1 MSLKNLQE
9 ELNKLGD
16 PNYSI
21 RMALKDAIE
30 EMKAIALGTKGD
42 PGHTPVRGE
51 DYWTADDVEE
61 LINFVQAR
69 IRVPEDGKAG
79 KNGKKGKDGETP
91 VKGLDYYTP
100 KEREELIAKIQ
111 QSIRVPKDGVSPDT
125 EEVAENAIAKIMKGG
140 EIVTVKQLTEFLK
153 RGGFRGGGGTPGSG
167 AAGTTTWT
175 TVTGTSATMAG
186 GGGYVANNAS
196 LVTLILPTVAPV
208 NSIIEVVGLGNG
220 GWKITQ
226 PASVYVNYGNDTTTV
241 GVGGSLASVNKNDAI
256 KLICTVENVG
266 WSVLSSVG
274 NITVV

>member
-1 MSLKNLQE
+1 MDKLQE

-21 RMALKDAIE
+21 RMALKATLE
-30 EMKAIALGTKGD
+30 EMKALALGTKGD
-42 PGHTPVRGE
+42 TGDTPVRGV
-51 DYWTADDVEE
+51 DYWTEEDVEE

-69 IRVPEDGKAG
+69 IRVPEDGKPG
-79 KNGKKGKDGETP
+79 KNGKNGKNGETP
-91 VKGLDYYTP
+91 VKGVDYYTP

-111 QSIRVPKDGVSPDT
+111 KSIRVPNDGVSPDP
-125 EEVAENAIAKIMKGG
+125 EKVAESAIAKIMKGG

-153 RGGFRGGGGTPGSG
+153 RGGFRGGGGGPGAG
-167 AAGTTTWT
+167 APGTVVWT
-175 TVTGTSATMAG
+175 TVTATSATMAG

-196 LVTLILPTVAPV
+196 LVTLALPTVAPL

-220 GWKITQ
+220 GWEITQ
-226 PASVYVNYGNDTTTV
+226 PAGVYVNYGNDTTTV